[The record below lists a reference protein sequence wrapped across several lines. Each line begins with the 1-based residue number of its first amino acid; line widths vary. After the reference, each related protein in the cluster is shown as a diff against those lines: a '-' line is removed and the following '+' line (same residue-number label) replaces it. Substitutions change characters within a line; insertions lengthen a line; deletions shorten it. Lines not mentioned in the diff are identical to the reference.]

1 VRPLFIVKPAPDT
14 SPGPVGVAADTTTA
28 RATRAEDK
36 IGFWEKTALGAGGLP
51 LFLGYAAIGSFAIP
65 FYQMTLKL
73 DPVWLVAAL
82 TAPRMLDA
90 FIDPLVGRF
99 SDNFHTRF
107 GRRRPL
113 VALGALIQGLAFG
126 LIWMV
131 PPAWGE
137 VGLTAWLIVTQL
149 IFYVGFSLFSV
160 PLAALQYEITAD
172 YDERTRVA
180 AVGGFFGKI
189 GEVGY
194 NYVFPLAASALFVS
208 AISGV
213 RTLGWIIGLC
223 FLGLV
228 GLLPALFVR
237 ERFYHKVG
245 KQATVRLLPA
255 VRAAFGNRA
264 FTILVALT
272 ILQIGAGMFASNLD
286 RYLLVYYLK
295 GGDIAA
301 GETWKGHLSVAFA
314 IVGIL
319 SIYPVNWLAQRLG
332 KTRTL
337 TVAFVLT
344 LVGAAGK
351 WFLYTPGHEW
361 KILFDALL
369 CGPVWIAINIL
380 TPAMLADVCDDDEH
394 RHGLRRE
401 GVFGAIFLWVQKMGY
416 SAAFFGALLSL
427 KLTGFDA
434 ALGGAQSS
442 DTILRL
448 RLILTLSTAIWGV
461 LAIFLLQLYPLN
473 RQRAYQIRDALEA
486 RRGKV

>member
-1 VRPLFIVKPAPDT
+1 VKSDSNSFSAPPDIAT
-14 SPGPVGVAADTTTA
+14 DTTMA
-28 RATRAEDK
+28 RATRPEDK
-36 IGFWEKTALGAGGLP
+36 VGFWEKTALGAGGLP

-82 TAPRMLDA
+82 TVPRMLDA
-90 FIDPLVGRF
+90 FLDPIIGRF
-99 SDNFHTRF
+99 SDNFRTRF

-113 VALGALIQGLAFG
+113 VALGALIQGIAFG

-131 PPAWGE
+131 PPDWGH
-137 VGLTAWLIVTQL
+137 VGLTAWLVVSQL
-149 IFYVGFSLFSV
+149 IFYAGFSLFSV
-160 PLAALQYEITAD
+160 PLAALQYEITPD

-194 NYVFPLAASALFVS
+194 NYVFPLASTALFVS

-213 RTLGWIIGLC
+213 RTLGWIVGLC
-223 FLGLV
+223 FLGLI
-228 GLLPALFVR
+228 GLLPAIFVR
-237 ERFYHKVG
+237 ERFSHKVE
-245 KQATVRLLPA
+245 KQAAVRLWPG
-255 VRAAFGNRA
+255 VQAAFSNRA
-264 FTILVALT
+264 FSILVALT
-272 ILQIGAGMFASNLD
+272 LLQIGAGMFASNLD
-286 RYLLVYYLK
+286 RYLLVYFIK

-301 GETWKGHLSVAFA
+301 GEVWKGHLSVAFA
-314 IVGIL
+314 VVGIL
-319 SIYPVNWLAQRLG
+319 SIYPVNWVAQRIG
-332 KTRTL
+332 KTKTL
-337 TVAFVLT
+337 MAAFAMT
-344 LVGAAGK
+344 LMGAAGK
-351 WFLYTPGHEW
+351 WILYTPGYEW

-369 CGPVWIAINIL
+369 CGPVWIAINVL
-380 TPAMLADVCDDDEH
+380 TPAMLADICDEDEH
-394 RHGLRRE
+394 RHGFRRE

-434 ALGGAQSS
+434 ALGGAQSP

-448 RLILTLSTAIWGV
+448 RVILTGSTALWAV
-461 LAIFLLQLYPLN
+461 LAIVLLCFYPLN